1 MKNRIREL
9 RAEKNI
15 TQLRLSM
22 ELEVSQETVSA
33 YENGKHLPSL
43 KSLIKMADLFHVSTD
58 YLIGRSDIRNV
69 SQDEALPN
77 EDIALL
83 DCFHDLDTVQSA
95 KHGLL
100 PMHRDFL
107 TRLQKTEKL
116 AAKKYTSYLPEH
128 PTKWRVFFVVH
139 FTEIL
144 LKSGVPIRSNGVLW

>member
-22 ELEVSQETVSA
+22 EVEVSQETVSA

-83 DCFHDLDTVQSA
+83 DCFHDLDTVGKARLVAYAQGLSDQTA
-95 KHGLL
+95 K
-100 PMHRDFL
+100 D
-107 TRLQKTEKL
+107 
-116 AAKKYTSYLPEH
+116 
-128 PTKWRVFFVVH
+128 
-139 FTEIL
+139 
-144 LKSGVPIRSNGVLW
+144 

>member
-58 YLIGRSDIRNV
+58 YLIGRSDVRKP
-69 SQDEALPN
+69 SPDEPLPN
-77 EDIALL
+77 EDLA
-83 DCFHDLDTVQSA
+83 VQDWS
-95 KHGLL
+95 LT
-100 PMHRDFL
+100 HRGCP
-107 TRLQKTEKL
+107 TNLQKTEK
-116 AAKKYTSYLPEH
+116 THEH
-128 PTKWRVFFVVH
+128 SPDFGEKSCVF
-139 FTEIL
+139 
-144 LKSGVPIRSNGVLW
+144 S